1 MTASP
6 NSDLCKPETLIAR
19 ARESPTATTLRR
31 CSKDSLPALEAGA
44 FSKDASAACGEPA
57 AQERPDLGAER
68 EAAGDRDAQQ
78 HGPLVV
84 PRIER
89 PRRDVADRDPD
100 QCPAARAVTEAR
112 HPVLPRRAQRR
123 RPSPTSSPSCR
134 ATA

>member
-31 CSKDSLPALEAGA
+31 CSKDSSPALEAGA
-44 FSKDASAACGEPA
+44 YSKDASAAGGEPA
-57 AQERPDLGAER
+57 AQERPGLGAER
-68 EAAGDRDAQQ
+68 EAAGGRDAQQ

-89 PRRDVADRDPD
+89 PRPDVADRGPD
-100 QCPAARAVTEAR
+100 QRPAPRALTRAH
-112 HPVLPRRAQRR
+112 HPP
-123 RPSPTSSPSCR
+123 
-134 ATA
+134 